1 MIFGNTR
8 FALLLL
14 FAGSLVIPC
23 KVLAMPL
30 VQGAT
35 RPNILLIVADDLGYS
50 DLGAFGGEIQTPNL
64 DRLALSGV
72 RLTNFYAAPT
82 CSPARS
88 MLMSGTDSHI
98 AGLGEMAEFSTPETK
113 RKPGYEG
120 YLNHR
125 VYSVAELLKNSGYH
139 TYMAGK
145 WHLGYEESQSP
156 AARGFDRS
164 FALLEGGASHF
175 DATGPTS
182 QQPVVHFREGFE
194 VTSIP
199 DDFYSS
205 EFYAGKIMEYIDSV
219 QDDAPFFAYLAFTAP
234 HWPLQA
240 PDQDIE
246 KYRGK
251 YDAGYDLLRKQRFE
265 GLKKAGLIPQ
275 QDKLP
280 EPGLNLP
287 TWESLSSEQKKISA
301 RKMEV
306 YAGMVDNLDHQI
318 GKVIQYLK
326 SSGKYDNTVVI
337 FLSDNGADGMPI
349 QSLPMF
355 SQWLTRFDNSYQNI
369 GHKNS
374 FVSYGQGWAL
384 ASSAGFRLFKGFTSE
399 GGIRVPA
406 IVFGGA
412 TGNRGVVSDSF
423 ATVMD
428 IAPTLLE
435 YAGIDADSYRGEN
448 ARRAPLK
455 GESMVALL
463 EGRSSRVH
471 DEKFSVGWELF
482 NRRAVR
488 QGNWKLLGLAPPF
501 GNGQWQLYDLEDD
514 PYESRDLSAERPRM
528 LEDMIGQWQQY
539 VADNG
544 INLPREE

>member
-1 MIFGNTR
+1 MILDYAR
-8 FALLLL
+8 FALWLWL
-14 FAGSLVIPC
+14 AGSLVIPC
-23 KVLAMPL
+23 KVLALPL
-30 VQGAT
+30 HQSDT

-64 DRLALSGV
+64 DKLGLSGV
-72 RLTNFYAAPT
+72 RLSNFYAAPT

-139 TYMAGK
+139 TYMTGK

-182 QQPVVHFREGFE
+182 QQQVVHFREGFE
-194 VTSIP
+194 LTGIP
-199 DDFYSS
+199 EDFYSS
-205 EFYAGKIMEYIDSV
+205 EFYASKIIEYIDSV
-219 QDDAPFFAYLAFTAP
+219 EDDAPFFAYLAFTAP

-251 YDAGYDLLRKQRFE
+251 YDSGYNLLRKQRFE

-275 QDKLP
+275 QDTLP
-280 EPGLNLP
+280 EPGLDFPL
-287 TWESLSSEQKKISA
+287 WESLSAEQKRISA

-306 YAGMVDNLDHQI
+306 YAGMVDNMDRQI
-318 GKVIQYLK
+318 GRVIQYLK
-326 SSGKYDNTVVI
+326 SNGKYDNTIVI
-337 FLSDNGADGMPI
+337 FMSDNGADGMPI
-349 QSLPMF
+349 ETMPIF
-355 SQWLTRFDNSYQNI
+355 SQWLTRFDNSYQNM
-369 GHKNS
+369 GRKNS
-374 FVSYGQGWAL
+374 FISYGQSWAL
-384 ASSAGFRLFKGFTSE
+384 ASSAAFRLFKGFTSE

-406 IVFGGA
+406 FVSGGA
-412 TGNRGVVSDSF
+412 IGNRGAISDSF

-435 YAGIDADSYRGEN
+435 YAGIDADDYRGEN

-463 EGRSSRVH
+463 EGRSSQVH
-471 DEKFSVGWELF
+471 DE
-482 NRRAVR
+482 
-488 QGNWKLLGLAPPF
+488 
-501 GNGQWQLYDLEDD
+501 
-514 PYESRDLSAERPRM
+514 
-528 LEDMIGQWQQY
+528 
-539 VADNG
+539 
-544 INLPREE
+544 